1 MGRFPALYSAVGSR
15 YDRSMENEIRIK
27 FSRIQ
32 LKGKNTPCY
41 SIYSNGKYQGDVYTA
56 RDIEPFIASIPV
68 NA

>member
-1 MGRFPALYSAVGSR
+1 
-15 YDRSMENEIRIK
+15 MENDIRIK

-32 LKGKNTPCY
+32 RNGKTTPCY